1 MKMRYR
7 NFLIIII
14 IALFS
19 NSALFAQG
27 DKKKTTKIRVEYFNK
42 NNTTEYLLLTLR
54 IKEDRY
60 IPFENATVWIYS
72 VGDTSN
78 VLLDKVVSNYK
89 GEAKFYISDDPL
101 IFRDSTGQMTF
112 KAEYVGD
119 DQIKSDKESITIKKA
134 TMEVSFFQKD
144 TVKYIE
150 VNVNELAFDNQKTP
164 LSDME
169 IKLSVKGTF
178 SNLNFA
184 NENTDE
190 NGKVVFEFPI
200 SMPGDTIGNL
210 TIVSK
215 IEDDDIYG
223 NIESEGE
230 INWGMIVPLAPEK
243 QRGLGDTDAPL
254 WMVYTLII
262 LLSAVWFHYIYVI
275 FLFFKIKMARKV
287 I

>member
-1 MKMRYR
+1 MNMRYR
-7 NFLIIII
+7 NFLLIII

-19 NSALFAQG
+19 NSALLAQS

-60 IPFENATVWIYS
+60 IPFEDATVLIYS

-112 KAEYVGD
+112 EAEYVGD
-119 DQIKSDKESITIKKA
+119 DQIKSDKESISIKKVN
-134 TMEVSFFQKD
+134 MEVSFFQKD

-150 VNVNELAFDNQKTP
+150 VSVNEMAFDDQKSP

-178 SNLNFA
+178 SNLKFA
-184 NENTDE
+184 DEKTDE
-190 NGKVVFEFPI
+190 NGKVIFEFPI
-200 SMPGDTIGNL
+200 TMPGDTIGNL

-215 IEDDDIYG
+215 IEDNDVYG

-230 INWGMIVPLAPEK
+230 INWGVIVPLAPEK
-243 QRGLGDTDAPL
+243 HRGLGDTDAPL

-275 FLFFKIKMARKV
+275 FLFFKIKMARKA